1 MFELWKAPDILVMH
15 LKRFS
20 SNRNFRDKLDVKV
33 EYPTEGLDLS
43 GMVRD
48 QQDGKSLMYD
58 LIAVDNHYGGLGG
71 GHYTAYA
78 KNFFNNG
85 WYEYND
91 SHVSSKTDPRAV
103 VTSAAYLL
111 FYRRRS
117 ERPLGGP
124 QLEEILDASNDAEAD
139 SDMPENSRDSSPVTG
154 EGRRLGDSSHSGLS
168 SAFAVGQVH
177 RVGVGGSAMEEDR
190 QDQDLLAV
198 NGSQPKSM
206 GQVMSGDELPGYH
219 EDEGVSMDYQ
229 SWSFDRLGQT
239 QAPAP
244 SEDGMFGEKGSS
256 NDSTRVEGD
265 AGSPVHS
272 LLELD
277 ETPIYSEGITGD
289 EFASRQMRESAPPP
303 GLMDEGDDDPP
314 VMELRA
320 NPDNDELIFHRQKE

>member
-1 MFELWKAPDILVMH
+1 
-15 LKRFS
+15 
-20 SNRNFRDKLDVKV
+20 
-33 EYPTEGLDLS
+33 
-43 GMVRD
+43 
-48 QQDGKSLMYD
+48 
-58 LIAVDNHYGGLGG
+58 
-71 GHYTAYA
+71 
-78 KNFFNNG
+78 
-85 WYEYND
+85 
-91 SHVSSKTDPRAV
+91 
-103 VTSAAYLL
+103 
-111 FYRRRS
+111 
-117 ERPLGGP
+117 
-124 QLEEILDASNDAEAD
+124 
-139 SDMPENSRDSSPVTG
+139 
-154 EGRRLGDSSHSGLS
+154 
-168 SAFAVGQVH
+168 
-177 RVGVGGSAMEEDR
+177 MEEDR
-190 QDQDLLAV
+190 QDQDLLAA

-206 GQVMSGDELPGYH
+206 GQVMSGDELPGYP

-320 NPDNDELIFHRQKE
+320 NPDDELIFHRQKE